1 MSVIS
6 VVSGKGGVG
15 KTTLAINLAAALAQ
29 HHGKNIT
36 LVDCNLTTSHL
47 GLHLG
52 MYDHATTLNHVLK
65 GEASVDDV
73 AVKHHTGMNI
83 IPASVS
89 INELKGVDITKLI
102 DVVKDISNKSDM
114 VFLDSSPGLGR
125 EAVSA
130 MKACDEILYVT
141 NPHIPSVIDIIRCQ
155 EIASEIGKN
164 PMGIALNMVNKESH
178 MEKSDIERLTDLPV
192 ISSIPY
198 DKSVFKSLDLKQPVI
213 VSQPNSKASEEILK
227 LAYSMVGKEYRPKKF
242 SRLLR
247 LFR

>member
-1 MSVIS
+1 MTIIS

-29 HHGKNIT
+29 HQKKNIT

-47 GLHLG
+47 GLQLG
-52 MYDHATTLNHVLK
+52 MYNCSTTINHVLK
-65 GEASVDDV
+65 GEASIDESI
-73 AVKHHTGMNI
+73 VKHYTGMNV
-83 IPASVS
+83 IPASIS
-89 INELKGVDITKLI
+89 INDLKGVDITNLI
-102 DVVKDISNKSDM
+102 DVAKDISEKSDL

-155 EIASEIGKN
+155 EIASEIGKT
-164 PMGIALNMVNKESH
+164 PMGIVLNMVNRESH
-178 MEKSDIERLTDLPV
+178 MEKNDIERLTELPV

-213 VSQPNSKASEEILK
+213 ISHPKSKASEEMLK
-227 LAYSMVGKEYRPKKF
+227 LAYSMVGEQYKTK
-242 SRLLR
+242 RLSR
-247 LFR
+247 LFRIFS